1 MFAKRPCTFCF
12 FLAKRRNVSLLVLTQ
27 SHRYISHRDTGFS
40 HTESQ
45 SLTEFLSYY
54 SANIVRH
61 NKISSVHHSVASV
74 SLCEKNLRLCVRIKT
89 VRSPCTRLFPV
100 RSVPPSV
107 PQSLCESPL
116 PKYCSFSYAFTFY
129 LFTFLPFY
137 FLKGRFAQ
145 NYKKICFKIV
155 RPAAR
160 NYFLTCNSHVINHE
174 FFYNFLIQFFCNFEA
189 VRPTRL

>member
-1 MFAKRPCTFCF
+1 MRSVPMIEKKPGQFRP
-12 FLAKRRNVSLLVLTQ
+12 SL
-27 SHRYISHRDTGFS
+27 HFS
-40 HTESQ
+40 FYHTESR
-45 SLTEFLSYY
+45 SVTEFLSYY
-54 SANIVRH
+54 SANIVH
-61 NKISSVHHSVASV
+61 NKYP
-74 SLCEKNLRLCVRIKT
+74 LCITLWPLCLCVIKTCLSVRGFYLFTLLLFYLFKT

-116 PKYCSFSYAFTFY
+116 PKYCSFSYAFNFY

-145 NYKKICFKIV
+145 NYKKIYFKII
-155 RPAAR
+155 RPSAR

-174 FFYNFLIQFFCNFEA
+174 FFIIF
-189 VRPTRL
+189 

>member
-1 MFAKRPCTFCF
+1 M
-12 FLAKRRNVSLLVLTQ
+12 
-27 SHRYISHRDTGFS
+27 
-40 HTESQ
+40 
-45 SLTEFLSYY
+45 
-54 SANIVRH
+54 
-61 NKISSVHHSVASV
+61 
-74 SLCEKNLRLCVRIKT
+74 

-116 PKYCSFSYAFTFY
+116 PKYCSFSYAFNFY

-145 NYKKICFKIV
+145 NYKKIYFKII
-155 RPAAR
+155 RPSAR

-174 FFYNFLIQFFCNFEA
+174 FFYNFLIQFFYNFEA
-189 VRPTRL
+189 VRPTHFRSPLTRSSQGHTLTLVREIVQNLIQN